1 MGREKVL
8 AHDKAVLIVKEIKT
22 AKKIAKRKIFYST
35 AFKYLRFRLFLNAR
49 RTNRI

>member
-22 AKKIAKRKIFYST
+22 AKKIAKIFYST
-35 AFKYLRFRLFLNAR
+35 SFKYLRFRLFLNAR